1 MRNFLRAW
9 ERAMLLSL
17 PVFLLMGLLAGCSRG
32 VAADVSPAPLSGED
46 RRLLQ
51 RLVREARSAVW
62 QAWQEGPPPR
72 WQDYPYT
79 TERQGIIVR
88 FVAGRKPRGCQAFY
102 QGVGDLVL
110 GARLA
115 ALDAAFHDARYEP
128 LRKEEAPDLVIEV
141 CIVGPLV
148 PMKGPGD
155 FSLGKELVYMV
166 HPAGSVLMQP
176 SLVREHGWTKKAYL
190 EALCKKEG
198 LPKEAWR
205 DKGVVLY
212 RASIKEWK
220 EPFIQ
225 KEGEATRRE

>member
-1 MRNFLRAW
+1 MPPRVCKRPVA
-9 ERAMLLSL
+9 LSL
-17 PVFLLMGLLAGCSRG
+17 PVFFLIGLLAGCSGG
-32 VAADVSPAPLSGED
+32 VSAELSPAPLSGEE

-51 RLVREARSAVW
+51 RLVMEARSAVW

-79 TERQGIIVR
+79 AERQGIIVR

-102 QGVGDLVL
+102 QGVGDLLL

-128 LRKEEAPDLVIEV
+128 LRKEEAPDLAIEV

-148 PMKGPGD
+148 PMRDPED

-166 HPAGSVLMQP
+166 HPGGSVLMQP
-176 SLVREHGWTKKAYL
+176 SLAREHGWTKKAYL

-198 LPKEAWR
+198 LPKDAWR
-205 DKGVVLY
+205 DKGVVFY
-212 RASIKEWK
+212 RASIKDWK
-220 EPFIQ
+220 EPFMQ
-225 KEGEATRRE
+225 EKGELTRGE